1 MLNLMIVFKKSTDI
15 VVIKMFKFFKNNKI
29 LYAFKYYIILFG
41 FKIQILTT
49 ILENKIFYNSF
60 E

>member
-49 ILENKIFYNSF
+49 I
-60 E
+60 